1 MATNAIL
8 LVHDLALDGVGVDAY
23 ITSFSIEITADE
35 VEVPATAA
43 NRWKSHKNGA
53 LDATLTIN
61 YLQGENAANVNVTE
75 ILYDAILTASG
86 QITFSGKM
94 TESSPWRYS
103 GTINVNKLMV
113 GGDVYTI
120 GQDSQTFPIS
130 GPVTRAS
137 SAS

>member
-1 MATNAIL
+1 MSQAL
-8 LVHDLALDGVGVDAY
+8 LLKHDLALDGIAVDPW

-43 NRWKSHKNGA
+43 TRYKSHLNGA

-61 YLQGENAANVNVTE
+61 YLQYESALNTNVTE
-75 ILYDAILTASG
+75 ILYDAILTNSG

-94 TESSPWRYS
+94 TESAPWRWS
-103 GTINVNKLMV
+103 GIINVNKIMV
-113 GGDVYTI
+113 GGDVYTV
-120 GQDSQTFPIS
+120 GQDSQTFPIN
-130 GPVTRAS
+130 GPLTRAS